1 MSDLTI
7 KELKEKLAMVDR
19 DLEELKKQGEGGRKL
34 EVLSEYKEYI
44 KDEIRMLEIEGNL
57 NASKG

>member
-57 NASKG
+57 NASKS

>member
-57 NASKG
+57 NAGKS